1 MEYKNSLKDR
11 TLEFAKRVVR
21 LCRKLPH
28 DVVNYKLIDQLVR
41 SSASVG
47 ANYLEA
53 NDCLG
58 IKDFL
63 HRLRISRK
71 ESKET
76 IFWLEVL
83 KDGNLNSTEE
93 INYLISECTELRNI
107 LSSIITKLSI
117 KNGT

>member
-1 MEYKNSLKDR
+1 VEYKSNLKDR

-21 LCRKLPH
+21 MCRKLPSE
-28 DVVNYKLIDQLVR
+28 VVNYKLIDQLVR

-58 IKDFL
+58 KKDFL

-76 IFWLEVL
+76 IFWLEIL
-83 KDGNLNSTEE
+83 KDGNSAFNTE
-93 INYLISECTELRNI
+93 ISYLIQECTEIRNI
-107 LSSIITKLSI
+107 LSAIIK
-117 KNGT
+117 KVEENGN

>member
-1 MEYKNSLKDR
+1 MEYKSKLPER
-11 TLEFAKRVVR
+11 TLDFAKSVVR
-21 LCRKLPH
+21 MCRSLTK
-28 DVVNYKLIDQLVR
+28 DVVNFKIIDQIVR
-41 SSASVG
+41 SSASIG

-58 IKDFL
+58 KKDFL

-76 IFWLEVL
+76 IYWLELL
-83 KDGNLNSTEE
+83 KEGNESQIKQLD
-93 INYLISECTELRNI
+93 YLIAECIELRNI
-107 LSSIITKLSI
+107 LSAIITKVNL

>member
-1 MEYKNSLKDR
+1 MEYKSDLKDR
-11 TLEFAKRVVR
+11 TLEFAKRVAR

-28 DVVNYKLIDQLVR
+28 EIVNYKLIDQVIR

-58 IKDFL
+58 KKDFL

-76 IFWLEVL
+76 IFWLEIL
-83 KDGNLNSTEE
+83 KDGNNILNDE
-93 INYLISECTELRNI
+93 ISYLINECTEIRNI
-107 LSSIITKLSI
+107 LSAIITKIDL
-117 KNGT
+117 KNGN

>member
-1 MEYKNSLKDR
+1 MEYKSDLKIR

-28 DVVNYKLIDQLVR
+28 EIVNYKLIDQLVR

-58 IKDFL
+58 KKDFT

-76 IFWLEVL
+76 IFWLEII
-83 KDGNLNSTEE
+83 KDGNESSAEE
-93 INYLISECTELRNI
+93 INYLISECTEIRNI
-107 LSSIITKLSI
+107 LSAIITKSI
-117 KNGT
+117 SNGN